1 MKNLFLYCALTVVFL
16 SPTLK
21 ASITTKEVTYSEGS
35 TQMKGFLAWDDSI
48 SGKRPGILVVHEWW
62 GLNDYARSRAKQL
75 AELGYTAL
83 AVDMY
88 GDGKAAEHPKEAG
101 EFAASVM
108 KDPQVALA
116 RFRAAMDVLK
126 SQPTVDP
133 EKIAAI
139 GYCMGGAIVLNA
151 ARQGI
156 DLDAVA
162 SFHGSLGGLLPIKG
176 PIKAK
181 ILVCHG
187 AADSFIPPEKVAA
200 FKEEMK
206 AAGADFK
213 FVSYPGAK
221 HGFSNPAADEAAK
234 DFKLDI
240 AYNAE
245 ADTESWKEL
254 QTLLQAVF
262 QSSKAN

>member
-1 MKNLFLYCALTVVFL
+1 MKTLLLGALAAVFFSSSL
-16 SPTLK
+16 N
-21 ASITTKEVTYSEGS
+21 ASMKTKEVTYSEGS

-88 GDGKAAEHPKEAG
+88 GEGKTAEHPKDAG
-101 EFAASVM
+101 AFAASVM

-116 RFRAAMDVLK
+116 RFQAAMDALK

-162 SFHGSLGGLLPIKG
+162 SFHGSTWRSSADQRAHQGEGSRLP
-176 PIKAK
+176 
-181 ILVCHG
+181 
-187 AADSFIPPEKVAA
+187 
-200 FKEEMK
+200 
-206 AAGADFK
+206 
-213 FVSYPGAK
+213 
-221 HGFSNPAADEAAK
+221 
-234 DFKLDI
+234 
-240 AYNAE
+240 
-245 ADTESWKEL
+245 WRR
-254 QTLLQAVF
+254 
-262 QSSKAN
+262 

>member
-1 MKNLFLYCALTVVFL
+1 MTTPLSVLATVLLALPLHAAIKTE
-16 SPTLK
+16 
-21 ASITTKEVTYSEGS
+21 EVTYSEGG
-35 TQMKGFLAWDDSI
+35 TTLKGFLAWDDANV
-48 SGKRPGILVVHEWW
+48 GKRPGILVVHEWW

-88 GDGKAAEHPKEAG
+88 GDGKTADHPKDAG
-101 EFAASVM
+101 ALAASVM
-108 KDPQVALA
+108 KEPRVALA

-151 ARQGI
+151 AREGM

-162 SFHGSLGGLLPIKG
+162 SFHGSLGALLPIKG

-181 ILVCHG
+181 VLVCHG
-187 AADSFIPPEKVAA
+187 EADSFIPPETVAA
-200 FKEEMK
+200 FKKEMK
-206 AAGADFK
+206 EAGADFK
-213 FVSYPGAK
+213 FIAYPGAK
-221 HGFSNPAADEAAK
+221 HGFTNPAADEAGK
-234 DFKLDI
+234 KFNIDI
-240 AYNAE
+240 AYNQE
-245 ADTESWKEL
+245 ADEKSWKEL
-254 QTLLQAVF
+254 QAFLRAAF
-262 QSSKAN
+262 PRSNPK